1 VLRDV
6 VALPQVWVEVVFEL
20 LLLTLGFVLA
30 AGVVG
35 VVVLWLVVTDLRG
48 DDIDRLR
55 FLLLPTPLLPKTF
68 PLLLLPPAMSEG
80 IRWRKRVRMMA
91 R

>member
-55 FLLLPTPLLPKTF
+55 FLLLP
-68 PLLLLPPAMSEG
+68 PAMSEG